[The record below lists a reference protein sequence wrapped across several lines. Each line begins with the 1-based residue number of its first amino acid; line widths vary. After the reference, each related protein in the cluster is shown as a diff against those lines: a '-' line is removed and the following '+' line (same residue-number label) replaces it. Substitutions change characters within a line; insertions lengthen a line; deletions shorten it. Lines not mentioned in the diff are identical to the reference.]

1 MNVDSVSVNNYPFN
15 KVDIALINNDPLVS
29 NSFPV
34 VYILYDPKNMIAYV
48 GESTNVINR
57 MNNHLTHPEKKNLK
71 LVYFCILDKV
81 CLFDPSR
88 NTLLHKLYIEFFFL
102 YSSYFNTIAD
112 TSSPLPR
119 FMASSHNNFAL
130 LE

>member
-15 KVDIALINNDPLVS
+15 KEDIALINNDPLVS

-57 MNNHLTHPEKKNLK
+57 MNNHLAHPEKKNL
-71 LVYFCILDKV
+71 
-81 CLFDPSR
+81 
-88 NTLLHKLYIEFFFL
+88 
-102 YSSYFNTIAD
+102 
-112 TSSPLPR
+112 
-119 FMASSHNNFAL
+119 
-130 LE
+130 

>member
-71 LVYFCILDKV
+71 LVYIISDSSFNKSATLDIESNLIQYLDASGKFK
-81 CLFDPSR
+81 LLNA
-88 NTLLHKLYIEFFFL
+88 NTGISNHNYYQKDVD
-102 YSSYFNTIAD
+102 FNYD
-112 TSSPLPR
+112 
-119 FMASSHNNFAL
+119 NDY
-130 LE
+130 